1 MNILCILQ
9 IVPCLLLFSSL
20 IGQKTLSPQAYRDTI
35 LNTDSDSLKGWAYL
49 QLAKVYTP
57 RDLEK
62 AKLWADSAEMY
73 KAYYENSE
81 GAQASILFTR
91 AGFLVSERKSEEALA
106 MYKEAL
112 ATYKKVQNE
121 FMAHTT
127 LYKIGAIHVGKG
139 NNVEATKVMNE
150 GLAVARKIDD
160 QAGIAGYLNALGVIQ
175 RRSGDLTRAKPYY
188 EEALTIYNELDHLHG
203 RSICLLNLAIIEN
216 RLKNFENAIAYYK
229 EALDLASQAEPIRP
243 DVIAS
248 IEGNLSAV
256 YNEMGDFHK
265 AIEYGEKSLK
275 GRKEGPAL
283 NEEIFNSHLGL
294 GINYTKIDNFDRA
307 SWHFSEA
314 EKFTDENHNSLFQL
328 KKSQAQLFLKNEDF
342 KSAYKSLDESY
353 NHKDSVYNK
362 TKAEQIDELN
372 IQYETERKENEIERL
387 AIEDELNQSRIRQ
400 HRYGLLGAFSAL
412 GLLGFFPYRL
422 RQKNQRIKKQDAE
435 KEVLLK
441 EIHHRVKN
449 NLQVISSLL
458 GLQGLAIKDEK
469 AKAAIQEG
477 RSRVHS
483 MSLIHQSLYKKDN
496 LTGIEMK
503 PYLQKL
509 TADLIATY
517 NYQDVEI
524 QSVINSEDITL
535 DVETVVP
542 IGLIINELV
551 TNSVKYAFEGRQ
563 KGVIKVE
570 LSEDNGLL
578 RLVVSDNGIGLDND
592 QLKTKED
599 SYGHSLIRAFGDKL
613 DAEIKVENQDG
624 IKIDLIIKSYKVVA

>member
-1 MNILCILQ
+1 ML
-9 IVPCLLLFSSL
+9 
-20 IGQKTLSPQAYRDTI
+20 
-35 LNTDSDSLKGWAYL
+35 
-49 QLAKVYTP
+49 
-57 RDLEK
+57 
-62 AKLWADSAEMY
+62 
-73 KAYYENSE
+73 
-81 GAQASILFTR
+81 GAT
-91 AGFLVSERKSEEALA
+91 
-106 MYKEAL
+106 
-112 ATYKKVQNE
+112 
-121 FMAHTT
+121 
-127 LYKIGAIHVGKG
+127 GAI
-139 NNVEATKVMNE
+139 
-150 GLAVARKIDD
+150 
-160 QAGIAGYLNALGVIQ
+160 
-175 RRSGDLTRAKPYY
+175 
-188 EEALTIYNELDHLHG
+188 
-203 RSICLLNLAIIEN
+203 
-216 RLKNFENAIAYYK
+216 
-229 EALDLASQAEPIRP
+229 
-243 DVIAS
+243 
-248 IEGNLSAV
+248 
-256 YNEMGDFHK
+256 
-265 AIEYGEKSLK
+265 
-275 GRKEGPAL
+275 
-283 NEEIFNSHLGL
+283 
-294 GINYTKIDNFDRA
+294 
-307 SWHFSEA
+307 
-314 EKFTDENHNSLFQL
+314 
-328 KKSQAQLFLKNEDF
+328 
-342 KSAYKSLDESY
+342 
-353 NHKDSVYNK
+353 
-362 TKAEQIDELN
+362 
-372 IQYETERKENEIERL
+372 
-387 AIEDELNQSRIRQ
+387 
-400 HRYGLLGAFSAL
+400 
-412 GLLGFFPYRL
+412 GLLGFFSYRL
-422 RQKNQRIKKQDAE
+422 RNKNRRIQKQDQE

-458 GLQGLAIKDEK
+458 GLQGLSIKDAK

-599 SYGHSLIRAFGDKL
+599 SYGHSLIRAFRDKL

-624 IKIDLIIKSYKVVA
+624 TKIDLIIKSYKVVA